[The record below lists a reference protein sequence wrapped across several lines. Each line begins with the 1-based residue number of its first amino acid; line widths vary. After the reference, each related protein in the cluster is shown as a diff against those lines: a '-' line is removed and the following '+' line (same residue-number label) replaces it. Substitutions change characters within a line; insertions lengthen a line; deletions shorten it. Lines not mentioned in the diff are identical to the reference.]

1 MSMIHSDVRARIAEI
16 GRLMFDRNLTDTAGG
31 NISVRV
37 GEHVCITPRYAGSKF
52 QWRLRPE
59 QVLVTDFEG
68 NKLEGEGD
76 ISREAKVHYA
86 LLNAYPESGSV
97 VHGHAQNVLVFCAAN
112 LPMQPVL
119 EATQKFGV
127 IKVSKYATAHSGGLA
142 ENLLADFADQG
153 ARIKSS
159 AAAVMAVY
167 HGLFVLARDLETGFD
182 VTERLDRNA
191 RVILQAGNL
200 FPTNVDPAEIMSK
213 ACATTIAEFKASHPA

>member
-1 MSMIHSDVRARIAEI
+1 MSLLHAETRERITEI

-37 GEHVCITPRYAGSKF
+37 GDQVCITPRYAGSKF
-52 QWRLRPE
+52 QWRLKPD
-59 QVLVTDFEG
+59 QVLVTDFDGNKFEG
-68 NKLEGEGD
+68 NGD

-86 LLNAYPESGSV
+86 LLKAYPESGSV
-97 VHGHAQNVLVFCAAN
+97 VHGHAQNIMVFCAAN
-112 LPMQPVL
+112 MPMPPVM
-119 EATQKFGV
+119 EASQKYGV

-142 ENLLADFADQG
+142 DYLLEEFAGQE

-167 HGLFVLARDLETGFD
+167 HGLFVLAVDLNTGFD

-191 RVILQAGNL
+191 RIILQARSL
-200 FPTNVDPAEIMSK
+200 FPANTNPGSAMSQ
-213 ACATTIAEFKASHPA
+213 ACAETIAEFKAKISA

>member
-1 MSMIHSDVRARIAEI
+1 MSIMYAEVRARIAEI
-16 GRLMFDRNLTDTAGG
+16 GKLMFDRNLTDTAGG

-37 GEHVCITPRYAGSKF
+37 GEHVCITPRFAGSKF
-52 QWRLRPE
+52 QWHLRLE

-68 NKLEGEGD
+68 NKIEGEGEV
-76 ISREAKVHYA
+76 SREAKVHYA
-86 LLNAYPESGSV
+86 LMRAYPESGSV

-112 LPMQPVL
+112 IPMLPVL
-119 EATQKFGV
+119 EDTQKYGV

-142 ENLLADFADQG
+142 ENLLVDFADQG

-191 RVILQAGNL
+191 RVILQAGSL
-200 FPTNVDPAEIMSK
+200 FPVNVDPAISMSK
-213 ACATTIAEFKASHPA
+213 ACAETIAEFKASQPV

>member
-1 MSMIHSDVRARIAEI
+1 MHAEIRTRIAEI
-16 GRLMFDRNLTDTAGG
+16 GRLMFDRKLTDTAGG

-52 QWRLRPE
+52 QWRLRPD
-59 QVLVTDFEG
+59 QVLVTDFDG
-68 NKLEGEGD
+68 NKIEGDGD

-112 LPMQPVL
+112 MPMQPVL

-142 ENLLADFADQG
+142 ENLLVDFADQG
-153 ARIKSS
+153 ARIKTS

-191 RVILQAGNL
+191 RIILQSRSL
-200 FPTNVDPAEIMSK
+200 FPANVDPATVMSK
-213 ACATTIAEFKASHPA
+213 ACAETIAEFNTSHPA

>member
-1 MSMIHSDVRARIAEI
+1 MSIIHAEVRARIAEI
-16 GRLMFDRNLTDTAGG
+16 GKMMFDRNLTDTAGG

-68 NKLEGEGD
+68 KKIEGEGD

-86 LLNAYPESGSV
+86 LLKAYPESSSV

-112 LPMQPVL
+112 IPMLPVL
-119 EATQKFGV
+119 EATQKYGV
-127 IKVSKYATAHSGGLA
+127 IKVSKYATAHSGRLA

-191 RVILQAGNL
+191 RVILQAGSL
-200 FPTNVDPAEIMSK
+200 FPANVNSAIIMSK
-213 ACATTIAEFKASHPA
+213 ACAETIAEFKVSHPE

>member
-1 MSMIHSDVRARIAEI
+1 MTILHADVRARIAEI
-16 GRLMFDRNLTDTAGG
+16 GKLMFDRNLTDTAGG

-68 NKLEGEGD
+68 KKIEGEGD

-112 LPMQPVL
+112 MPMPPVV

-153 ARIKSS
+153 DRIKTS

-191 RVILQAGNL
+191 RAILQARSL
-200 FPTNVDPAEIMSK
+200 FPATVDPGAVMSK
-213 ACATTIAEFKASHPA
+213 ACAETIAEFKARQLA